1 MYFFPNTNSLIFLFN
16 VYIFGLDCIFSPVRK
31 YFSQSGN
38 VFSRLKENEEIQ
50 IKKNR
55 LSTIHIDNRFLKTLY
70 YLSK

>member
-1 MYFFPNTNSLIFLFN
+1 MYFFPNTNSLIFFFN

-38 VFSRLKENEEIQ
+38 VFSRLKEIQ

-70 YLSK
+70 FLAK